1 VERKSRLKTLVI
13 DTSVAVKWFSQE
25 RDTGCALLVRDAMLT
40 KKVQA
45 QAPDLLLYELANVL
59 RYRPGYVNKD
69 VKLAVQS
76 VHDME
81 IQFVEPGASLIEH
94 AVKLA
99 FQYDITVYDGCF
111 LALAIIT
118 NAPLLSADNRLINKA
133 KGFSRLIHLSQ
144 FQP

>member
-1 VERKSRLKTLVI
+1 MRTFVI

-25 RDTGCALLVRDAMLT
+25 KDTDSALLLRDAMIT
-40 KKVQA
+40 KKIQV
-45 QAPDLLLYELANVL
+45 QAPDLLLYELANAL

-69 VKLAVQS
+69 VKLVVQS
-76 VHDME
+76 VYDMG
-81 IQFVEPGASLIEH
+81 IQFVKPDGSLIEH
-94 AVKLA
+94 AVRLA

-133 KGFSRLIHLSQ
+133 KAFSRFICLSQ

>member
-1 VERKSRLKTLVI
+1 VKTLVI

-25 RDTGCALLVRDAMLT
+25 RDTGSALLVRDAMVT
-40 KKVQA
+40 KKVQV
-45 QAPDLLLYELANVL
+45 QAPDFFLYELANAL
-59 RYRPGYVNKD
+59 RYRPGYVNRD

-76 VHDME
+76 VLDMG
-81 IQFVEPGASLIEH
+81 IQFVEPSGSLIEH

-118 NAPLLSADNRLINKA
+118 NTHLLSADNRLINKA
-133 KGFSRLIHLSQ
+133 KGFSRLVHLSQ

>member
-1 VERKSRLKTLVI
+1 VKTLVI

-25 RDTGCALLVRDAMLT
+25 KDTGSALLVRDAMFT

-45 QAPDLLLYELANVL
+45 QAPDLLLYELANAL
-59 RYRPGYVNKD
+59 RYRPGYVYKD

-76 VHDME
+76 VHDMG
-81 IQFVEPGASLIEH
+81 IQFVAPSGTLIEH

-111 LALAIIT
+111 LALGLIT
-118 NAPLLSADNRLINKA
+118 NAPLLSADKRLINRA
-133 KGFSRLIHLSQ
+133 KGFSRLIYLSQ